1 MENKNINIDNP
12 YLFSIVKAMQEF
24 LMEEM
29 KGYISSELRLMNKI
43 EAARKLFPEEKRI
56 LAEQYKA
63 ETTNPTSGG
72 IF

>member
-1 MENKNINIDNP
+1 MENNINIDNP

-63 ETTNPTSGG
+63 EATNPASKGTL
-72 IF
+72 